1 MAIIVLRFNPRIIDL
16 RIKIF
21 TLFVF
26 FLSLAE
32 VSGQGTYVP
41 PKIPAK
47 SFKTLDDAMLAA
59 ATGNIDG
66 PIKTINDLITKYP
79 TWTLPRQ
86 RLSHI
91 YYTAGKKHDAI
102 ITLEASLA
110 IDTLSQLQQIYSLA
124 RMYEETSEFIHAV
137 ELYKKVVSL
146 GSDQPDLIKKATTK
160 LSALESKSNLWQTDT
175 KITFT
180 PLPDDINTPNQE
192 SMGRWTLDGRE
203 LIFTRLLGDQ
213 EDLFIAKFDSNQ
225 KIRIADLPFNTNND
239 EGAQAI
245 SPDGKYLIFTSCE
258 RKDGL
263 GNCDLYVSVK
273 KKDSWTTPIN
283 MGPNFN
289 TVSWESQ
296 ACFGQDGMTIYW
308 SSSRPGGFGGRDIWM
323 VRQLSDGKWSKAI
336 NAGQTINTPNN
347 EESPFIHFDG
357 RTMYFMRDGNEGL
370 GGYDLYISHKGLDG
384 KWKSPENMKA
394 PINSGADEGALSLNP
409 DGKTAII
416 TRMTD
421 NQLNDLFE
429 FQLPDE
435 FLSPPVQALEVHM
448 TDDVTKYPVH
458 ARLELFEVTGHDT
471 IRSSQWSDDLGNIT
485 MSLERNTGYG
495 LIASADGYLMH
506 SINMQPDT
514 TSIRKLNISMTPV
527 TSAVDKTIVLENI
540 FFSTGSATLLPASD
554 AELNKLYLTMRKNA
568 GMQIE
573 IRGHTDSEGT
583 EEDNLR
589 LSEARALAVYQYLL
603 GRGIDAGMLSYKGFG
618 ESKPIATNDTAEGRK
633 QNRRTEFYIVKI

>member
-1 MAIIVLRFNPRIIDL
+1 MAITVLRSNLRIIDL

-21 TLFVF
+21 MVFIF
-26 FLSLAE
+26 FLSVGEL
-32 VSGQGTYVP
+32 SGQGTYVP
-41 PKIPAK
+41 PKIPEK
-47 SFKTLDDAMLAA
+47 SSKALDDAVLAA
-59 ATGNIDG
+59 ATGNIAG
-66 PIKTINDLITKYP
+66 PIKTINDLIAKYP

-86 RLSHI
+86 QLSHI
-91 YYTAGKKHDAI
+91 YYTAGKKHNAI
-102 ITLEASLA
+102 TTMEASLA
-110 IDTLSQLQQIYSLA
+110 IDTLSQLQQIYSLG
-124 RMYEETSEFIHAV
+124 RMYEETSDFIHAV

-192 SMGRWTLDGRE
+192 SLGRWTLDGRE
-203 LIFTRLLGDQ
+203 LIFTRFLGDQ
-213 EDLFIAKFDSNQ
+213 EDLFIAKFDTNQ
-225 KIRIADLPFNTNND
+225 KIHIADLPFNTNDN

-296 ACFGQDGMTIYW
+296 ACFGQDGMSIYW
-308 SSSRPGGFGGRDIWM
+308 SSSRPGGYGGRDIWM
-323 VRQLSDGKWSKAI
+323 VRQLSEGKWSKAT
-336 NAGQTINTPNN
+336 NAGPIINTPNN
-347 EESPFIHFDG
+347 EASPFIHFDG

-370 GGYDLYISHKGLDG
+370 GGYDLYVSRMGIDG

-421 NQLNDLFE
+421 DQLNDLFE

-435 FLSPPVQALEVHM
+435 FLSPPVQALEVHV

-485 MSLERNTGYG
+485 
-495 LIASADGYLMH
+495 
-506 SINMQPDT
+506 
-514 TSIRKLNISMTPV
+514 
-527 TSAVDKTIVLENI
+527 
-540 FFSTGSATLLPASD
+540 
-554 AELNKLYLTMRKNA
+554 
-568 GMQIE
+568 
-573 IRGHTDSEGT
+573 
-583 EEDNLR
+583 
-589 LSEARALAVYQYLL
+589 
-603 GRGIDAGMLSYKGFG
+603 
-618 ESKPIATNDTAEGRK
+618 
-633 QNRRTEFYIVKI
+633 